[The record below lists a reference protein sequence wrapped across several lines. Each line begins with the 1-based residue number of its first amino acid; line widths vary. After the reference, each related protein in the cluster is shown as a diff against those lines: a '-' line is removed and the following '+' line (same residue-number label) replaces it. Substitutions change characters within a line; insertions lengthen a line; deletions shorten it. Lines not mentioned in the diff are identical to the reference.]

1 MSNLNFVFA
10 GPFVVVTETVVER
23 RFVAVDGTEATTK
36 TSTFKVEEKK
46 GTTRITA
53 VEAITDAGHRW
64 DTYPESFCDVISS
77 NKMSRE
83 EIKKM
88 ILASRYIGSAL
99 RLYKEEELATLGWK
113 DIQPV
118 FINKD
123 GQVETRNGVI
133 IKY

>member
-1 MSNLNFVFA
+1 MSNFIFV
-10 GPFVVVTETVVER
+10 GNLVILTEDVSKR
-23 RFVAVDGTEATTK
+23 GFYAINGKEATTK
-36 TSTFKVEEKK
+36 SSTFKVEKK
-46 GTTRITA
+46 NGLAKITA
-53 VEAITDAGHRW
+53 IESVTNVGHRR
-64 DTYPESFCDVISS
+64 DSYPESYCQVIAEGEI
-77 NKMSRE
+77 SRE

-113 DIQPV
+113 DIPPV